1 MSLLTVKP
9 ASQLA
14 WFILLFTATRTIVYK
29 VNFMMIF
36 KTVKCFQREQT
47 SFCNYR
53 YHPLL
58 VVRKN
63 DNLRRFYIL
72 TSLSLNPEAVYIFY
86 IQSVIVGWNIQQSFI
101 CVDCLCEQLGEALLW
116 IYLWN
121 DQISQPSADGGS
133 KRCTCFFWVSI
144 LRISAFISAAAS
156 LILS

>member
-63 DNLRRFYIL
+63 DNLRCFYIL

-101 CVDCLCEQLGEALLW
+101 CVDCLCEQLGEALL
-116 IYLWN
+116 
-121 DQISQPSADGGS
+121 
-133 KRCTCFFWVSI
+133 
-144 LRISAFISAAAS
+144 
-156 LILS
+156 

>member
-1 MSLLTVKP
+1 MSFLTVKP

-36 KTVKCFQREQT
+36 KTVKSSVKCFQREQT

-86 IQSVIVGWNIQQSFI
+86 IQSVIVGWNKQQSFI
-101 CVDCLCEQLGEALLW
+101 CVDCLCEQLGEALL
-116 IYLWN
+116 
-121 DQISQPSADGGS
+121 
-133 KRCTCFFWVSI
+133 
-144 LRISAFISAAAS
+144 
-156 LILS
+156 